1 MSNTHQLGLAADR
14 YLEDS
19 VENAPP
25 VKLVRMLYE
34 GALKFLD
41 RGVAC
46 AQGGNRAGFIH
57 WLNRS
62 NAIITELR
70 LSLIPVEGSD
80 IAPNLDALYD
90 FCEERLLAAME
101 ASRPEP
107 ALEARKVLVTLLEA
121 WQHVETN
128 AGKSS

>member
-1 MSNTHQLGLAADR
+1 MSNMNQLGLAADR
-14 YLEDS
+14 YLEDA

-25 VKLVRMLYE
+25 VKLIRMLYE
-34 GALKFLD
+34 GAVKFLD

-46 AQGGNRAGFIH
+46 AQTGNRAGFIH
-57 WLNRS
+57 WLSRS
-62 NAIITELR
+62 NAIVTELR

-101 ASRPEP
+101 AGQPEP
-107 ALEARKVLVTLLEA
+107 ALEARKVLATLLEA
-121 WQHVETN
+121 WQHIELS
-128 AGKSS
+128 AGQS